1 MSLRLRWIHCGRCN
15 VSWFQALLVRLAT
28 RRTDPRRT
36 LQLFRQCRT
45 KSLSLSGACI
55 EID

>member
-15 VSWFQALLVRLAT
+15 LSWFQALLVRLAT